1 MSFCIFRS
9 IVKVVYH
16 LFGVSILKKCYPHLN
31 QAHFCLPPSIKVRFL
46 ILDFANSLN
55 GYGAIFGHWI
65 RGDNDLFYYRQA

>member
-31 QAHFCLPPSIKVRFL
+31 QANNSSKRVLK
-46 ILDFANSLN
+46 LDHQVFWA
-55 GYGAIFGHWI
+55 
-65 RGDNDLFYYRQA
+65 RGLV